1 LRCSM
6 WLAESVEVEIVAL
19 GAKRRKR
26 FISVV
31 C

>member
-1 LRCSM
+1 M
-6 WLAESVEVEIVAL
+6 WLPESVEAEIVAL

-26 FISVV
+26 FMSLV